1 MANGIT
7 KFILI
12 VQSGGAIYYGW
23 STDTSLGVDEYAI
36 TKGIFFS
43 SYNEQVLLDGSGQSG
58 GYGSNGTDQGS
69 NGDIYSILLDVD
81 NGRFYYAK
89 NGTYFNSADPAAG
102 TGGLDV
108 SATLGAAD
116 TRITPSLSRGGS
128 YNETYSVNFGQDSKD
143 VSSANSDENG
153 FGTFEY
159 SVPAKL
165 LSICSANLPD
175 PTIGPNQSDHS
186 LMKISIQSF
195 ILAMPHPEV

>member
-1 MANGIT
+1 MAQFSLPPSGKWYYEVHIDS
-7 KFILI
+7 

-108 SATLGAAD
+108 SATLVGE
-116 TRITPSLSRGGS
+116 SLGS
-128 YNETYSVNFGQDSKD
+128 LHAFQEVVHT
-143 VSSANSDENG
+143 
-153 FGTFEY
+153 T
-159 SVPAKL
+159 KL
-165 LSICSANLPD
+165 IQLILVKIVKMYRLQIQMKMVLARLSILSQ
-175 PTIGPNQSDHS
+175 I
-186 LMKISIQSF
+186 MF
-195 ILAMPHPEV
+195 IYLFRLIYQTQQ